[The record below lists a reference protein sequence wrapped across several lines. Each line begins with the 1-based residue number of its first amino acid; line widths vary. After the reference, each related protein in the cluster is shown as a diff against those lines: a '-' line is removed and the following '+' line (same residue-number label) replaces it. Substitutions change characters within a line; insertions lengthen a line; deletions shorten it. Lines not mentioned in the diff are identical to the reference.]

1 MNRNKSTTVLLVD
14 DDANIRL
21 IAEISLAEVGNWR
34 VILAESGAEALKLL
48 LTEKPDFI
56 CLDVIMPG
64 MDGPTLFNRI
74 QENVAWRHIPIIFMT
89 AKIQKDE
96 VAQYIRLGAAGV
108 ISKPF
113 DPMELPDVIEDILRQ
128 PRVAC

>member
-1 MNRNKSTTVLLVD
+1 MIRDKAPTVLLVD

-34 VILAESGAEALKLL
+34 VILAASGAEALKLL
-48 LTEKPDFI
+48 LTERPDLI
-56 CLDVIMPG
+56 CLDVMMPG
-64 MDGPTLFNRI
+64 MDGPTLFGRI
-74 QENVAWRHIPIIFMT
+74 KENVAWRHIPVIFMT

-113 DPMELPDVIEDILRQ
+113 DPMELPDVIEDILQQ